1 MGNANPLAAA
11 AAGAGAKNKA
21 NNALDSA
28 KEGLGALTAAP
39 TEKQKEQA
47 EKAKNR
53 NAAFEQKKK
62 EREERKK
69 KLMAQ
74 MNAHKNG

>member
-1 MGNANPLAAA
+1 MGNANPIAGA
-11 AAGAGAKNKA
+11 AAGMGAKNSA

-39 TEKQKEQA
+39 TDKQKAQA

-53 NAAFEQKKK
+53 NTAFEQKKK

-74 MNAHKNG
+74 MNAHKSG